1 VRAGWRRALRG
12 SIALIAALSLSLL
25 PVHAQ
30 ELSFDPVSRSSDIAP
45 DLQVHSLPASLDR
58 WQAEDQGDYFEQI
71 EPIAAGYLIWSR
83 FPIRVFV
90 EPSDR
95 PNWADAVQQAIAEW
109 TVYLPLEQVD
119 RAEVADIA
127 IWSRTPPLQWNGGE
141 LGRVRS
147 AETRFEVG
155 IDRSTNPAILTHRL
169 QIRLRP
175 DQSVAYLQA
184 AARHELGHAL
194 GIWGHSLEPT
204 DALYF
209 SQVRNPASIS
219 ARDVNTLKRIYQQP
233 TRLGWAVRRYR
244 SGMPRSNSP

>member
-1 VRAGWRRALRG
+1 MRAGWRRALCWA
-12 SIALIAALSLSLL
+12 IALIASLSLSLLL

-30 ELSFDPVSRSSDIAP
+30 ESFFDSNPRSSDIAP
-45 DLQVHSLPASLDR
+45 IPQVHPLPASLNR
-58 WQAEDQGDYFEQI
+58 WQPDDQGDYFEQI
-71 EPIAAGYLIWSR
+71 EPIAMGYLIWSR

-95 PNWADAVQQAIAEW
+95 SNWVDAVQQAIGEW
-109 TVYLPLEQVD
+109 TVYLPLVTVD
-119 RAEVADIA
+119 RAETADIA
-127 IWSRTPPLQWNGGE
+127 IWCRTPPLQWNRGE

-155 IDRSTNPAILTHRL
+155 IDRSTDPPLLAHRL
-169 QIRLRP
+169 QIWLRP
-175 DQSVAYLQA
+175 DQTANYLQA

-209 SQVRNPASIS
+209 SQVRNPAAIS

-233 TRLGWAVRRYR
+233 TRLGWAIE
-244 SGMPRSNSP
+244 